1 MLNLDGILS
10 KDDIQAVRTFTE
22 LRFADSKSLKTPE
35 ALVLWEEGYLS
46 SEAIKQL
53 CERYYGEQLYEP
65 VNSYVPDEVLQAYRN
80 TGCVP
85 VSFESMKQ
93 RIVLVAVHD
102 FDVSEELTYR
112 DYTIQVKYTTLNYY
126 LKVYSKAYG
135 IHPCL
140 REIPAKLS
148 FESIIREAINL
159 GAIDVTVDS
168 EKNCT
173 RVFYNVRKKRVDS
186 AKVYS
191 SEFMNKLIEL
201 LTFSSPM
208 DMEAAKPKDLDVDL
222 NSEYR
227 GRVQINPTV
236 YGFSVT
242 IRLLP
247 NRVFNLSL
255 GDLSLSEK
263 TKHFLETAFLDRTP
277 GLRLMVGAT
286 MAGKNTTL
294 LSVLNTIV
302 KNGNYKVVSIEMP
315 VEQKLPGVI
324 QISAKK
330 EEEFKAN
337 IESMIKANP
346 DYLYVTEIRDSIGLP
361 VVNVTNTGKCVFS
374 TLHANG
380 VSATI
385 SRLIDITG
393 LSQDRVIQT
402 LHSVCYQELVRNESD
417 DRLYPRNRFVWFTDE
432 LKLRLYGKSLG
443 EVVKIVEDVEDGD

>member
-168 EKNCT
+168 ERNCT

-324 QISAKK
+324 QKQKFFISGSRLDTEIDVLSDLRFPCRTILIRLPFFVFSATLITRNDDGKIVLPAQLITQFPDVIIGLFAVVIFVMFDVVSSAKNDVIMNVS
-330 EEEFKAN
+330 FINMGGYN
-337 IESMIKANP
+337 IRIFP
-346 DYLYVTEIRDSIGLP
+346 L
-361 VVNVTNTGKCVFS
+361 
-374 TLHANG
+374 
-380 VSATI
+380 
-385 SRLIDITG
+385 
-393 LSQDRVIQT
+393 
-402 LHSVCYQELVRNESD
+402 
-417 DRLYPRNRFVWFTDE
+417 
-432 LKLRLYGKSLG
+432 
-443 EVVKIVEDVEDGD
+443 